1 MAEAEGQEFNE
12 RVVTINR
19 VTKVVKG
26 GRRFSFSALVVAGD
40 GQGRVGV
47 GTGKA
52 GEVPESIGKAS
63 RIAKKF
69 LVDVKLQDNRT
80 IPHPVTGNFG
90 ASRVILK
97 PAGPG
102 TGVIAGGPA
111 RAVLE
116 CAGVKDIL
124 TKRIGSRN
132 PHNVVKAT
140 LNGLQQLGSAL
151 PSVEGEEAVS
161 DKSQDQ
167 KRDKKPEKK
176 KSAAVKPAE
185 EKKEKEPTPPFTHPT
200 VEEEK
205 QEEHISLSE
214 SAVKE
219 EKPMD
224 EKVKEEEN
232 KEIKEEENREIK
244 EEPSPMDMKEEK
256 SVESSKEEEKKE
268 GKMKAAIEKSIKEE
282 DSPETAPLKE
292 TDESVKEQKE
302 QKPKPPEK
310 KSWLSRFKVKK
321 NV

>member
-1 MAEAEGQEFNE
+1 MAEVEGQEFNE

-40 GQGRVGV
+40 GQGKVGV

-80 IPHPVTGNFG
+80 IPHQVTGNFG

-151 PSVEGEEAVS
+151 PSVEGEEKVF
-161 DKSQDQ
+161 DEEQKQ

-176 KSAAVKPAE
+176 KSVAAKPAE
-185 EKKEKEPTPPFTHPT
+185 EKKEKDPTSPFTHST
-200 VEEEK
+200 IEEGK
-205 QEEHISLSE
+205 KEEHISLSE

-224 EKVKEEEN
+224 EKVKEEE
-232 KEIKEEENREIK
+232 KREVK
-244 EEPSPMDMKEEK
+244 EEPSPVDMKEEAVK
-256 SVESSKEEEKKE
+256 SSKEEEKKE
-268 GKMKAAIEKSIKEE
+268 GEMKVAIGRKFVKEE
-282 DSPETAPLKE
+282 GSPETAPLKE
-292 TDESVKEQKE
+292 TDESVKEQK
-302 QKPKPPEK
+302 PKSPEK

-321 NV
+321 DV